1 MTRAVAVLAGLVALL
16 VTACGVGPEAVPRAF
31 PSEASAVAVP
41 EPAASE
47 SRAGALVELWFV
59 DNNELVSINRTTDE
73 QYTDQDKID
82 ALEEGPTAAEM
93 AEGMRTALT
102 PVVSGEHLVTLAE
115 TEGVPVQLAP
125 DQVAVVL
132 NPEFGNLPSQ
142 EQLLILGQ
150 VVLTLTAAPDISVVF
165 VDQDGTPV
173 GVPLP
178 SGRLSSEPVT
188 AADYAPLI
196 AN

>member
-1 MTRAVAVLAGLVALL
+1 MTRALAVLAGILAVLL
-16 VTACGVGPEAVPRAF
+16 TACGVGPEAVPRAF
-31 PSEASAVAVP
+31 PSEAAAVTAP
-41 EPAASE
+41 EPAATE

-59 DNNELVSINRTTDE
+59 DDDKLVPTNRTTED
-73 QYTDQDKID
+73 QLTDQDKID
-82 ALEEGPTAAEM
+82 SLEEGPTAPEV
-93 AEGMRTALT
+93 AEGLRTALT
-102 PVVSGEHLVTLAE
+102 PVVTDEHLVTLAE
-115 TEGVPVQLAP
+115 TDGVPVPVAP
-125 DQVAVVL
+125 DQIAVVL
-132 NPEFGNLPSQ
+132 NPEFSNLPSQ

-178 SGRLSSEPVT
+178 SGRLTSEPVT
-188 AADYAPLI
+188 ATDYASLI